1 MELFAWTDK
10 LKTGIPKIDEQHKR
24 LIDLIN
30 ELNEAMRLGKG
41 KQVVEQVLI
50 GLKEYTE
57 YHFGF
62 EVSALERN
70 KYPKVEE
77 QKKEHA
83 SYVSKLQELT
93 LQHKRNELGISI
105 DVMNFVSDWIRDHI
119 MKEDMKYIPYLQ
131 GKTL

>member
-10 LKTGIPKIDEQHKR
+10 LKTGIPKIDEQHKK
-24 LIDLIN
+24 LIDHIN

-41 KQVVEQVLI
+41 KQVIEKVLA

-62 EVSALERN
+62 EVAALERN
-70 KYPKVEE
+70 QYPQVAE

-83 SYVSKLQELT
+83 AYVSKLQELT
-93 LQHKRNELGISI
+93 MQHKRNELGINI